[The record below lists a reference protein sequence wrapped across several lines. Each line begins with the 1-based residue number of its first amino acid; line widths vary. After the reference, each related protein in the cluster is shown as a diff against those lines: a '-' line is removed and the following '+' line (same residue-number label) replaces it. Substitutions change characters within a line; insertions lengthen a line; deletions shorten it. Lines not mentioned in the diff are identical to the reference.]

1 MHHLRP
7 SELKVSPL
15 KLASPFD
22 VDVGKAIPDFA
33 ARTLLR
39 WGEHCTE
46 CAAPAC
52 YASCSLYSPTRGLKC
67 RRFENGIELVSGLD
81 DTQPFRFTFR
91 KWGKLEARFDGRAIQ
106 ADRAMS
112 LEKTQRRL
120 GGLVDWIAP
129 TDRLERR
136 LFRDFEKYMDG
147 AMTTAA
153 GDATLDE
160 FVFVCVNNSSA
171 DAELTLSIKSKIPTV
186 RGFYAQT
193 LRMTPGVNTL
203 RVPVSRITAQI
214 ALDGDCLV
222 QLIPVNVEDGTE
234 FIVFFGDFIQSKDGA
249 EAAASASP
257 VVAEPEPPAKP
268 ASPSLPS
275 GTRKCL
281 IWDLDNTLWKGTL
294 IEDGLDKLVL
304 NAEAVRAIIDL
315 DRRGILQSVASKNN
329 PKEAIEAL
337 THFGLIDYF
346 LYPQISWD
354 PKSGNINRIAKLL
367 NIGVD
372 SLVFID
378 DQPYERAEVE
388 ANAPAVLVLAD
399 TVMPELT
406 SLSVFDVPVTAES
419 ARRRIMY
426 QEQQQRDIEFEASGG
441 DHGKFIESCRME
453 LKILKLEDEN
463 FERVAELAQ
472 RTNQLNYAGQRV
484 SVGDLEALMKGQSPK
499 SPYVLSCADKFGDYG
514 IIGFAIYDPASGNVD
529 NFFMSCRVQNKL
541 VDNAFFGFLSDV
553 ARAQGKEQLTVTF
566 KSTGRNEPARIALGA
581 MAFAPL
587 DDSDNGL
594 YAIRLDQSVPDRQ
607 YVKVINLSQD

>member
-7 SELKVSPL
+7 SELKVLPL
-15 KLASPFD
+15 KLTGPIDTD
-22 VDVGKAIPDFA
+22 VSEAIPDFT

-81 DTQPFRFTFR
+81 DALPFRFTFR
-91 KWGKLEARFDGRAIQ
+91 KWGKLEAKFDGRAIR
-106 ADRAMS
+106 ADRARA
-112 LEKTQRRL
+112 LEKTQRRM
-120 GGLVDWIAP
+120 GGFVDLISP

-136 LFRDFEKYMDG
+136 LFREFDKYMDG
-147 AMTTAA
+147 AISKAAAKTTF
-153 GDATLDE
+153 DE
-160 FVFVCVNNSSA
+160 FVFVCVNNSLA
-171 DAELTLSIKSKIPTV
+171 DAELTLSIKSKNPTV
-186 RGFYAQT
+186 RGFFAET
-193 LRMTPGVNTL
+193 RRLVPGVNTI
-203 RVPVSRITAQI
+203 RVPISRITAQI

-222 QLIPVNVEDGTE
+222 QLIPVNVADGTE
-234 FIVFFGDFIQSKDGA
+234 FIVFFGDFIQAEIRA
-249 EAAASASP
+249 EAAAPADAS
-257 VVAEPEPPAKP
+257 AKP
-268 ASPSLPS
+268 APAAASA

-294 IEDGLDKLVL
+294 IEDGLEKLVL

-329 PKEAIEAL
+329 HKEALAAL

-354 PKSGNINRIAKLL
+354 PKSDNINHIAKLL

-378 DQPYERAEVE
+378 DQPYERAEIE
-388 ANAPAVLVLAD
+388 ANAPAVLVLPDSAI
-399 TVMPELT
+399 PELT
-406 SLSVFDVPVTAES
+406 SHPVFDVPVTAES

-426 QEQQQRDIEFEASGG
+426 QEQQQRDVEFEKSGG

-453 LKILKLEDEN
+453 LNILKLEDEN
-463 FERVAELAQ
+463 FERVTELAQ

-484 SVGDLEALMKGQSPK
+484 SVVDLEALMKGGSTK
-499 SPYVLSCADKFGDYG
+499 TSYVLSCADKFGDYG

-553 ARAQGKEQLTVTF
+553 ARAQGKDRLTVTF

-587 DDSDNGL
+587 DDDGDNGR
-594 YAIRLDQSVPDRQ
+594 YFVDLDQSVPDRQ
-607 YVKVINLSQD
+607 YVTVISQP